1 MKKKARQTSAT
12 SQFEKKL
19 LSYNISQESYAF
31 HRDRLLG
38 EGFSMENIQHLLL
51 RKKGIDRANKLF
63 ENFRILL
70 DQQFTHT
77 QICNI
82 FALSES
88 MLTIQNCLDHIHEWL
103 QKYSHQEIVRMTACT
118 FCTGNI
124 ELLTQCQEQMEIA
137 GYTLRKIPEILGRTS
152 GYQLIRSHLDALNQQ
167 NNDIMDSI
175 DLNDIEDV
183 SFKMMIENQITPISR
198 QEFVFF
204 KSYSPT
210 PDVPVDDCDVDFDVF
225 SSLDY

>member
-1 MKKKARQTSAT
+1 MKKKARQVSAT

-31 HRDRLLG
+31 HCDRLLG
-38 EGFSMENIQHLLL
+38 EGFSIDNIQHILV
-51 RKKGIDRANKLF
+51 RKKGIERANKLF
-63 ENFRILL
+63 ENYRILL
-70 DQQFTHT
+70 DKQFTHA
-77 QICNI
+77 QICDI
-82 FALSES
+82 FALSTS
-88 MLTIQNCLDHIHEWL
+88 MLTIQKCLDHIHEWL

-118 FCTGNI
+118 FSTGNI

-167 NNDIMDSI
+167 NYDIMDSI